1 MPVSL
6 CAVARTAVN
15 RRPPSSRPSRALAL
29 RSSVQPHASLHSQWQ
44 VLLAGAGHFGVKA
57 GLSPARVNATL
68 DSLGRALLF
77 PNKYW
82 ALSRDKRAAPADKG
96 AAGAWRK
103 TRAALASTLEQTD
116 RSLATHTLVF
126 AGSAL
131 VLLGAAGAFLV
142 SGAELLS
149 LVGALLF
156 FNGTRVSGLEAQPEL
171 YVLAVLAALMLSCS
185 EVGRPAGVAKRKPKR
200 A

>member
-1 MPVSL
+1 M
-6 CAVARTAVN
+6 
-15 RRPPSSRPSRALAL
+15 
-29 RSSVQPHASLHSQWQ
+29 
-44 VLLAGAGHFGVKA
+44 LLAGAGHFGVKA